1 MKVLKVAD
9 FAKFPGPR
17 YRSLGKFSGEEFRDD
32 ILVPRIKE
40 QGESL
45 VIDLDGVFG
54 YGSSFLEEA
63 FGGLVRKGLNHQ
75 TIIKIVA
82 NLKCTEQPELK
93 KEIQSY
99 VESEI
104 SARVQS
110 GV

>member
-17 YRSLGKFSGEEFRDD
+17 YKSLGKYSGEEFREAVL
-32 ILVPRIKE
+32 IPAIEE
-40 QGESL
+40 QGDSL
-45 VIDLDGVFG
+45 VVDLDGVFG

-63 FGGLVRKGLNHQ
+63 FGGIVRKGLDHK
-75 TIIKIVA
+75 TIIKIVG

-93 KEIQSY
+93 KEIKSY

-104 SARVQS
+104 VARAKSS
-110 GV
+110 G